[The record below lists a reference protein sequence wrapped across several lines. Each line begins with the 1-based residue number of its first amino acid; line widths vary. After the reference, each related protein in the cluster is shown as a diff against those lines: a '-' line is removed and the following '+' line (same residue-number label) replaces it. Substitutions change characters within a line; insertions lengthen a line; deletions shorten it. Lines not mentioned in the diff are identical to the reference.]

1 MTRLFVEDDLSSR
14 SEFSLNEEDSRYIS
28 QVLRMRAGEEV
39 TVVDGNGLECLCEVF
54 SLSKKEVTLKIVDK
68 HENNTEPPYKVTL
81 FQSVSKG
88 ERMDLTIQKAT
99 ELGVYEIVP
108 VLSERC
114 VVRLDPKDSKSK
126 IDRWQKIALEASRQ
140 SGRGIVPKITSPVS
154 FDEALSMIESFD
166 LTVFPWEEEKD
177 KGLKT
182 ALREFSGKTIAVFI
196 GPEGGFE
203 QSEADEAQ
211 SRGALRVTLGP
222 RILRTET
229 AGAAVL
235 AMIVYESEI

>member
-1 MTRLFVEDDLSSR
+1 MTRLFVDEVLSDR
-14 SEFSLNEEDSRYIS
+14 GTLELNEEDSHYIS
-28 QVLRMRAGEEV
+28 QVLRMRTGEEI
-39 TVVDGNGLECLCEVF
+39 TVVDGKGLEYRCSVSEIG
-54 SLSKKEVTLKIVDK
+54 KKKVILDVGEGRD
-68 HENNTEPPYKVTL
+68 NSSEPPFKVTL

-114 VVRLDPKDSKSK
+114 VVKLDKDTKGK

-140 SGRGIVPKITSPVS
+140 SGRGIVPTVTSPMS
-154 FDEALSMIESFD
+154 FSDAIDKIKSYDLAL
-166 LTVFPWEEEKD
+166 FPWEEETE
-177 KGLKT
+177 KGLKS
-182 ALREFSGKTIAVFI
+182 ALREFKGERIALFV
-196 GPEGGFE
+196 GPEGGYE
-203 QSEADEAQ
+203 QKEADDAV
-211 SRGALRVTLGP
+211 SKGALRVTLGP

-235 AMIVYESEI
+235 AMIVYETEI

>member
-1 MTRLFVEDDLSSR
+1 MTRLFVDEVLLDQRTL
-14 SEFSLNEEDSRYIS
+14 ELNEEDSHYIS
-28 QVLRMRAGEEV
+28 QVLRMRTGEEV
-39 TVVDGNGLECLCEVF
+39 TVVDGKGLEYLCSVGEIG
-54 SLSKKEVTLKIVDK
+54 KKKVILDVGEGR
-68 HENNTEPPYKVTL
+68 ENTSEPPFKVTL

-114 VVRLDPKDSKSK
+114 VVKLDKDTKGK

-140 SGRGIVPKITSPVS
+140 SGRGIVPKIAPPMS
-154 FDEALSMIESFD
+154 FSEAIDRIESFD
-166 LTVFPWEEEKD
+166 LALFPWEEETE
-177 KGLKT
+177 KGLKSE
-182 ALREFSGKTIAVFI
+182 LREFKGERIALFV
-196 GPEGGFE
+196 GPEGGYE
-203 QSEADEAQ
+203 QKEADDAVKK
-211 SRGALRVTLGP
+211 GALRVTLGP

-235 AMIVYESEI
+235 AMIVYETEI

>member
-1 MTRLFVEDDLSSR
+1 MTRLFVDEVLLDQRTL
-14 SEFSLNEEDSRYIS
+14 ELNEEDSHYIS
-28 QVLRMRAGEEV
+28 QVLRMRTGEEI
-39 TVVDGNGLECLCEVF
+39 TVVDGKGLEYLCSVSEIG
-54 SLSKKEVTLKIVDK
+54 KKKVILDVGEGR
-68 HENNTEPPYKVTL
+68 ENTSEPPFKVTL

-114 VVRLDPKDSKSK
+114 VVKLDKDTKGK

-140 SGRGIVPKITSPVS
+140 SGRGIVPKIATPMS
-154 FDEALSMIESFD
+154 FSEAIDMIESFD
-166 LTVFPWEEEKD
+166 LALFPWEEETE
-177 KGLKT
+177 KGLKS
-182 ALREFSGKTIAVFI
+182 ALREFKGERIALFV
-196 GPEGGFE
+196 GPEGGYE
-203 QSEADEAQ
+203 QKEADDAVKK
-211 SRGALRVTLGP
+211 GALRVTLGP

-235 AMIVYESEI
+235 AMIVYETEI

>member
-1 MTRLFVEDDLSSR
+1 MTRLFIDEVLSELR
-14 SEFSLNEEDSRYIS
+14 TLELNEEDSHYIS
-28 QVLRMRAGEEV
+28 QVLRMRTGEEI
-39 TVVDGNGLECLCEVF
+39 TVVDGKGLEYLCCVSEIG
-54 SLSKKEVTLKIVDK
+54 KKKVILDVGEGR
-68 HENNTEPPYKVTL
+68 ENKSEPPFKVTL

-114 VVRLDPKDSKSK
+114 VVKLEKDTKGK

-140 SGRGIVPKITSPVS
+140 SGRGIVPKVTSPMS
-154 FDEALSMIESFD
+154 FSEAIDKIESFD
-166 LTVFPWEEEKD
+166 LALFPWEEETE
-177 KGLKT
+177 KGLKS
-182 ALREFSGKTIAVFI
+182 ALREFKGEGIALFV
-196 GPEGGFE
+196 GPEGGYE
-203 QSEADEAQ
+203 QKEADDAVKK
-211 SRGALRVTLGP
+211 GALRVTLGP

>member
-1 MTRLFVEDDLSSR
+1 MTRLFIDEVLSDQR
-14 SEFSLNEEDSRYIS
+14 TLELNEEDSHYIS
-28 QVLRMRAGEEV
+28 QVLRMRTGEEI
-39 TVVDGNGLECLCEVF
+39 TVVDGKGLEYLCSVSEIA
-54 SLSKKEVTLKIVDK
+54 KKKVILDVGEGR
-68 HENNTEPPYKVTL
+68 ENKSEPPFKVTL

-114 VVRLDPKDSKSK
+114 VVKLDKDTKGK

-140 SGRGIVPKITSPVS
+140 SGRGIVPKVTSPMNFS
-154 FDEALSMIESFD
+154 EAIDKIESFD
-166 LTVFPWEEEKD
+166 LALFPWEEETE
-177 KGLKT
+177 KGLKS
-182 ALREFSGKTIAVFI
+182 ALREFKGERIALFV
-196 GPEGGFE
+196 GPEGGYE
-203 QSEADEAQ
+203 QKEADDAVKK
-211 SRGALRVTLGP
+211 GALRVTLGP

-235 AMIVYESEI
+235 AMIVYETEI